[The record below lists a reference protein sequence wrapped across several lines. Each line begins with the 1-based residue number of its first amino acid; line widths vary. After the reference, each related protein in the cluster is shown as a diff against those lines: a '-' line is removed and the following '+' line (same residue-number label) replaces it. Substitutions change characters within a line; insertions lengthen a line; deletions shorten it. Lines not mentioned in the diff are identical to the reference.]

1 MIGEE
6 LLIKQLAPWVTWD
19 IPGYLASE
27 SNGTMQD
34 RQELRTIKQG
44 AAWLGEHV
52 ARRGLGPD
60 SSRIAMDG
68 GTVRIDWDRATTH
81 VTMTGPVAYVC
92 EGVLS
97 ADMASLL
104 EGRHGEA

>member
-1 MIGEE
+1 MENHQSDRSQVIGGK
-6 LLIKQLAPWVTWD
+6 LLIGQLAPWVTWD

-52 ARRGLGPD
+52 AR
-60 SSRIAMDG
+60 
-68 GTVRIDWDRATTH
+68 H
-81 VTMTGPVAYVC
+81 
-92 EGVLS
+92 
-97 ADMASLL
+97 
-104 EGRHGEA
+104 